1 MLEKLKEFFSPKNQK
16 KTATNLV
23 ILLFA
28 GAIVLL
34 LSNIFL
40 SDKVENDN
48 LLFDEN
54 DNSFR
59 EHYESVLT
67 EEDYVSSIESRL
79 EEILKKIKGVGDVH
93 VMITFEDT
101 AEKVPVFN
109 TTQTIERTDEK
120 DAQGGT
126 REITRE
132 DLSQQIAYEGGS
144 DSLMIIK
151 ETNPRVRGVIVVAE
165 GAENIEI
172 KEKLYSAVKTVL
184 GITGNRV
191 EIYPSN

>member
-16 KTATNLV
+16 KTTSNLV

-34 LSNIFL
+34 LSNFIL
-40 SDKVENDN
+40 SDKTNNSKFISNGNDN
-48 LLFDEN
+48 EL
-54 DNSFR
+54 R
-59 EHYESVLT
+59 EKYEANLKY
-67 EEDYVSSIESRL
+67 EDYASSIESKL

-101 AEKVPVFN
+101 EEKVPVFN

-132 DLSQQIAYEGGS
+132 DLSQQIVFGNS
-144 DSLMIIK
+144 NDSLMILK
-151 ETNPRVRGVIVVAE
+151 ETKPRVKGVIVVAE
-165 GAENIEI
+165 GADDIAI

-184 GITGNRV
+184 GISGNKV
-191 EIYPSN
+191 EIYSSN

>member
-1 MLEKLKEFFSPKNQK
+1 MLEKLKEFFNPKNQK
-16 KTATNLV
+16 KTVSNLI
-23 ILLFA
+23 ILLFV

-34 LSNIFL
+34 LSNFFL
-40 SDKVENDN
+40 SDK
-48 LLFDEN
+48 N
-54 DNSFR
+54 DNSSLEYDEKDNDFN
-59 EHYESVLT
+59 EHYEYSID
-67 EEDYVSSIESRL
+67 EEGYVSSIESRL
-79 EEILKKIKGVGDVH
+79 EEILKKIKGVGDVN

-132 DLSQQIAYEGGS
+132 DLSQQIAHESGS
-144 DSLMIIK
+144 SSLMIAK

-184 GITGNRV
+184 GVTGNRV
-191 EIYPSN
+191 EVYPSN

>member
-1 MLEKLKEFFSPKNQK
+1 MLEKLKELLNPKNQK
-16 KTATNLV
+16 KTSTGLIV
-23 ILLFA
+23 LLFA

-34 LSNIFL
+34 LSNFFL
-40 SDKVENDN
+40 PENN
-48 LLFDEN
+48 NNGIISGEEN
-54 DNSFR
+54 NNPTKN
-59 EHYESVLT
+59 YESELT
-67 EEDYVSSIESRL
+67 EDDYVISVESRL
-79 EEILKKIKGVGDVH
+79 KEILKKIQGVGEVH

-109 TTQTIERTDEK
+109 TTQTVEKTDEK

-126 REITRE
+126 REVTRE
-132 DLSQQIAYEGGS
+132 DLSQQIAYENGS
-144 DSLMIIK
+144 DSLMILK
-151 ETNPRVRGVIVVAE
+151 ETNPKVRGVIVVAE

>member
-1 MLEKLKEFFSPKNQK
+1 MLEKLKEIFSPKNQK
-16 KTATNLV
+16 KTTSNLI

-34 LSNIFL
+34 LSNFIL
-40 SDKVENDN
+40 SDKTNNGKFISNENDN
-48 LLFDEN
+48 ELRERHETNLMEEN
-54 DNSFR
+54 
-59 EHYESVLT
+59 YA
-67 EEDYVSSIESRL
+67 SSIESKL

-101 AEKVPVFN
+101 EEKVPVFN
-109 TTQTIERTDEK
+109 TTQTTERTDEK

-132 DLSQQIAYEGGS
+132 DFSQQIVIGGS
-144 DSLMIIK
+144 GDSLMIIK
-151 ETNPRVRGVIVVAE
+151 ETKPRVKGVIVVAE
-165 GAENIEI
+165 GAEDIAI

-184 GITGNRV
+184 GISGNKV
-191 EIYPSN
+191 EVYSSN